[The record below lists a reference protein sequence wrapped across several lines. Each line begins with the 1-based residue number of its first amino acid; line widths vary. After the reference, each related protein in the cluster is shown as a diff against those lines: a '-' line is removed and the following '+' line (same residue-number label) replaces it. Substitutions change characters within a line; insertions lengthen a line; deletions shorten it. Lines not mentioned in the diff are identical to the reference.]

1 MQTRETMKNA
11 FSWYPALWLLL
22 STVLLP
28 TLGTLSVG
36 ILILVFYRESW
47 DVAFGVLVL
56 CFAFFAIIGSSITVF
71 LLRRSDRLAH
81 LQSDFIARMSHDF
94 RTPLT
99 SIKLFVDTLRANK
112 IDADEAR
119 QCLDLLAQETER
131 MEGLVEHV
139 LNWRYVERKRVIGP
153 KDVDPEELARL
164 AIAPF
169 TSPLDRASAERLEL
183 VVEIN
188 LPTLS
193 VDREGIVEAIRNLV
207 KNALEY
213 TSGAVVIRVHRHD
226 NLLSFSVTDKGPPIP
241 RSERKQIFRRF
252 YRAQTKQGGS
262 GLGLAIAKHI
272 ARAHGGT
279 LDLTVTD
286 SGNTFAIS
294 LPLNSRTR
302 RLARRQQ
309 ETA

>member
-1 MQTRETMKNA
+1 
-11 FSWYPALWLLL
+11 
-22 STVLLP
+22 
-28 TLGTLSVG
+28 
-36 ILILVFYRESW
+36 
-47 DVAFGVLVL
+47 
-56 CFAFFAIIGSSITVF
+56 
-71 LLRRSDRLAH
+71 
-81 LQSDFIARMSHDF
+81 
-94 RTPLT
+94 
-99 SIKLFVDTLRANK
+99 
-112 IDADEAR
+112 
-119 QCLDLLAQETER
+119 

-169 TSPLDRASAERLEL
+169 TSPLDRASAARLEL
-183 VVEIN
+183 VVESD
-188 LPTLS
+188 LPSLS
-193 VDREGIVEAIRNLV
+193 VDRESIVEAIRNLV
-207 KNALEY
+207 KNALDY
-213 TSGAVVIRVHRHD
+213 TSEAVVIRVHRHD

-252 YRAQTKQGGS
+252 YRAQAKQDGS

-279 LDLTVTD
+279 LDLTVTS
-286 SGNTFAIS
+286 SGNTFALS

-302 RLARRQQ
+302 RLARPQR